1 MFSILKKIRSKFN
14 GFINR
19 NPKLKAVYTKFKQI
33 HKIMTTQPVYQVTE
47 KELNDT
53 IKECYKRGLSN
64 DQIIQVLYT
73 PPYKWGSMISQI
85 ESQNLEDL
93 NAIFDVPYDYYQDV
107 SGENNGYY
115 FDDYQLLNVDDFYG
129 EDLRNI
135 DFSYNSY
142 NQSDNYSDGL
152 QSVDITP
159 QKSDFNSIENVNLQ
173 YNISPDRRE
182 FISFLID
189 GFCQSEEFVQS
200 LCAKYPEYASEIN
213 AYFKMYVLNENLQNE
228 YDIEASENL
237 KNLNNIS
244 YNG

>member
-1 MFSILKKIRSKFN
+1 MFSFFKKIKSKFN

-19 NPKLKAVYTKFKQI
+19 NPKLKAVYTKFKQV

-85 ESQNLEDL
+85 ENQNLEEL
-93 NAIFDVPYDYYQDV
+93 NAIFDIPYDYYQDV

-115 FDDYQLLNVDDFYG
+115 YDDLYDDYRLSYEDDSY
-129 EDLRNI
+129 DDTLRNI
-135 DFSYNSY
+135 DLSY
-142 NQSDNYSDGL
+142 NQVDNYSDGL

-182 FISFLID
+182 FICFLID

-213 AYFKMYVLNENLQNE
+213 AYFKIYVLNENLQDGQNVE
-228 YDIEASENL
+228 ISDNL
-237 KNLNNIS
+237 KK
-244 YNG
+244 